1 MRSDRPEVTPRS
13 SIAAASC
20 ARRDNLGTPW
30 LHRDAAPRQWNR
42 QPRAHVA
49 ITAQG
54 GTIRAALR
62 ARREHFAAA
71 VIIGQ
76 MTRYAINPPLHV
88 RGSPGLIIRS
98 TDDAVRFVRATS
110 NPDDTAA
117 IRLVA
122 RLESV
127 RNPEIAQGLANE
139 LRAWINQRGLSRV
152 VH

>member
-1 MRSDRPEVTPRS
+1 M
-13 SIAAASC
+13 
-20 ARRDNLGTPW
+20 
-30 LHRDAAPRQWNR
+30 
-42 QPRAHVA
+42 
-49 ITAQG
+49 
-54 GTIRAALR
+54 RAALR
-62 ARREHFAAA
+62 AREHFPAT

-76 MTRYAINPPLHV
+76 MPRYAINPPLHV
-88 RGSPGLIIRS
+88 RGSPGLLIRS

-117 IRLVA
+117 IQLVS

-139 LRAWINQRGLSRV
+139 LRAWINRRGLSRE

>member
-1 MRSDRPEVTPRS
+1 M
-13 SIAAASC
+13 
-20 ARRDNLGTPW
+20 
-30 LHRDAAPRQWNR
+30 
-42 QPRAHVA
+42 
-49 ITAQG
+49 
-54 GTIRAALR
+54 RAALR
-62 ARREHFAAA
+62 ARREHFPAA

-76 MTRYAINPPLHV
+76 MPRYAINPPLHV

-110 NPDDTAA
+110 NPSDAAA
-117 IRLVA
+117 IRLVS

-152 VH
+152 IH

>member
-1 MRSDRPEVTPRS
+1 
-13 SIAAASC
+13 
-20 ARRDNLGTPW
+20 
-30 LHRDAAPRQWNR
+30 
-42 QPRAHVA
+42 
-49 ITAQG
+49 
-54 GTIRAALR
+54 
-62 ARREHFAAA
+62 
-71 VIIGQ
+71 VIIRQ
-76 MTRYAINPPLHV
+76 MRYALNPPLHV

-117 IRLVA
+117 IQLVA

>member
-1 MRSDRPEVTPRS
+1 MGGDVARSHSALIDGEGFMR
-13 SIAAASC
+13 AARQARDDGSATAEPPASHTRC
-20 ARRDNLGTPW
+20 QISREGA
-30 LHRDAAPRQWNR
+30 LH
-42 QPRAHVA
+42 
-49 ITAQG
+49 QG
-54 GTIRAALR
+54 G
-62 ARREHFAAA
+62 EHFPAA

-76 MTRYAINPPLHV
+76 MPRYAINPPLHV

-110 NPDDTAA
+110 NPGDAAA
-117 IRLVA
+117 IQLVS

-127 RNPEIAQGLANE
+127 RNPEIAQGLADE